1 MLRGGGERLSI
12 RGAAVLPRELPI
24 RFHRQF
30 RGDGLRIQ
38 PVWFQ
43 DGDVHIRPRRRAR
56 ALPVICMRIPVHC
69 PMFLVSAARPQR
81 SLSARLQAARAV
93 AALRDGRCWCRGGS
107 KLGVFPLAVD
117 GFPAVV
123 ENEPGGYRPAR
134 LSASRFQALSSA
146 CHASPVSGSGG
157 SGAEVPVSA
166 SRSRAGWTRSSTEM
180 FRAAAFAAS
189 RRKVSSGTV
198 RWGMVSSIEG
208 DSGHATTCRRD
219 CPFGLPEENRPIN
232 QLPAASRQMVR
243 EEAFASAPKVSRD
256 VAKAAQNRKV
266 PPVTLVCCG
275 SPAFRL
281 I

>member
-1 MLRGGGERLSI
+1 M
-12 RGAAVLPRELPI
+12 
-24 RFHRQF
+24 
-30 RGDGLRIQ
+30 
-38 PVWFQ
+38 
-43 DGDVHIRPRRRAR
+43 
-56 ALPVICMRIPVHC
+56 
-69 PMFLVSAARPQR
+69 
-81 SLSARLQAARAV
+81 
-93 AALRDGRCWCRGGS
+93 
-107 KLGVFPLAVD
+107 GVFPLAVD

-146 CHASPVSGSGG
+146 CHATPVSGSGG

-219 CPFGLPEENRPIN
+219 CPFGLPEVNRPIN
-232 QLPAASRQMVR
+232 QLPAASRQVVR
-243 EEAFASAPKVSRD
+243 AEAFASAPKVSRD
-256 VAKAAQNRKV
+256 AAKAAQNRKV
-266 PPVTLVCCG
+266 PPQGRMRSCG
-275 SPAFRL
+275 RSGP
-281 I
+281 